1 MSGLAGDP
9 PVDDHPVG
17 DQRSGDRPRRI
28 AVYPGTF
35 DPFHNGHLDIAIRAA
50 RLFDEV
56 IVAVYERPAKQ
67 VMFSAEERVGLVR
80 ASLERIPDGRILV
93 GEYSELSV
101 QYARAKGALAMIR
114 GLRSELDFSYEYQLT
129 AMNRHMAPDVETVF
143 LVTDPLLGHISATL
157 VKEVAAGGAP
167 IEELVPPPVAA
178 ALARRLERTP

>member
-1 MSGLAGDP
+1 VSGHAGD
-9 PVDDHPVG
+9 HLA
-17 DQRSGDRPRRI
+17 GDRPRRV

-35 DPFHNGHLDIAIRAA
+35 DPFHNGHLDIALRAA

-56 IVAVYERPAKQ
+56 VVAVYDRPAKQ
-67 VMFSAEERVGLVR
+67 VTFSAEERVALVR
-80 ASLERIPDGRILV
+80 ASLAGLPDGRILV

-101 QYARAKGALAMIR
+101 QYARAKGAVAMVR
-114 GLRSELDFSYEYQLT
+114 GLRSELDFAYEYQLT

-167 IEELVPPPVAA
+167 IEGLVPPAVAA
-178 ALARRLERTP
+178 ALMRRLEQTP